1 MSEEENTA
9 VETTATKRAN
19 GFIVDL
25 DYSLMNLT
33 ESLRAIYLQA
43 LEDVDCA
50 MPAEK
55 FVCKVYGRKIYPTAE
70 DLIKE
75 TETET
80 VDFVADIEKSLDSAL
95 ADATPVKLV
104 SSICKK
110 ILPTDMKCVFVT
122 SRAVN
127 IAQQVIEDLGMDEA
141 LILKA
146 DKQDYLGVYGSEV
159 WAKAANMIHVSPRS
173 CTVLTTPADSARA
186 AMLLGMRT
194 VALTNSMLEYQ
205 DYSGVDYFGALTDN
219 NADEIA
225 KSILSYAE

>member
-1 MSEEENTA
+1 MVEEENTA
-9 VETTATKRAN
+9 VEATKTKRAN

-33 ESLRAIYLQA
+33 ENLRTIYLKA
-43 LEDVDCA
+43 LEDIDCA
-50 MPAEK
+50 MSVEK
-55 FVCKVYGRKIYPTAE
+55 FISKVYGKKTYTVAE

-75 TETET
+75 TETEA
-80 VDFVADIEKSLDSAL
+80 VDFVADIEKTLDSEL

-110 ILPTDMKCVFVT
+110 VIPTDMKCVFVT

-146 DKQDYLGVYGSEV
+146 DKQDYLGTYDSDV

-173 CTVLTTPADSARA
+173 CTVLTTPADSARSA
-186 AMLLGMRT
+186 VLLGMHT

-225 KSILSYAE
+225 KCILSFAN

>member
-1 MSEEENTA
+1 MSEEN
-9 VETTATKRAN
+9 TTAEVNTTKRAN

-33 ESLRAIYLQA
+33 ESLRTIYLQA
-43 LEDVDCA
+43 LEGIDCG
-50 MPAEK
+50 MPIEK
-55 FVCKVYGRKIYPTAE
+55 FTSKVYGRKIYTVAE

-80 VDFVADIEKSLDSAL
+80 VDFIADIEKSLDSAL

-104 SSICKK
+104 SAICKK
-110 ILPTDMKCVFVT
+110 IIPTDMKCVFVT

-127 IAQQVIEDLGMDEA
+127 IAQQVIEDLGMDES

-146 DKQDYLGVYGSEV
+146 DKQDYLGVYSSEV
-159 WAKAANMIHVSPRS
+159 WAKASSMIHVSPRS
-173 CTVLTTPADSARA
+173 CTVLTTPAASARA
-186 AMLLGMRT
+186 AMFLGMRT

-219 NADEIA
+219 NADEIV
-225 KSILSYAE
+225 KDILNYAE

>member
-1 MSEEENTA
+1 MSEEDNTT
-9 VETTATKRAN
+9 VEVAATKRAN

-25 DYSLMNLT
+25 DYTLMNLT
-33 ESLRAIYLQA
+33 EALRNIYIQA
-43 LEDVDCA
+43 LENIDCGI
-50 MPAEK
+50 PVEK
-55 FVCKVYGRKIYPTAE
+55 FISKVYGKKIYTVAE

-75 TETET
+75 TETEAA
-80 VDFVADIEKSLDSAL
+80 DFVADIEKAMDGAL

-104 SSICKK
+104 SAICKK

-127 IAQQVIEDLGMDEA
+127 VAQQVIEDLDMDES

-173 CTVLTTPADSARA
+173 CTVMTTPADSARA
-186 AMLLGMRT
+186 AMFLGMRT

>member
-9 VETTATKRAN
+9 VVATPAKRAN
-19 GFIVDL
+19 GFIIDL

-33 ESLRAIYLQA
+33 ETLRTIYLQA
-43 LEDVDCA
+43 LEDIDCA

-55 FVCKVYGRKIYPTAE
+55 FVSKVYGKKIYTVAE

-75 TETET
+75 TETEAA
-80 VDFVADIEKSLDSAL
+80 DFVADIEKSLDSAL
-95 ADATPVKLV
+95 ADASPVKLV
-104 SSICKK
+104 SAICKK

-127 IAQQVIEDLGMDEA
+127 VAQQVIEDLGMDEA

-146 DKQDYLGVYGSEV
+146 DKQDFLGVYGSEV

-173 CTVLTTPADSARA
+173 CTVLTTPAESARA
-186 AMLLGMRT
+186 AMFLGMHT

-205 DYSGVDYFGALTDN
+205 DYSGVDYFGSLTDN

-225 KSILSYAE
+225 KGILSNAD

>member
-9 VETTATKRAN
+9 VEATATKRAN

-33 ESLRAIYLQA
+33 ENLRSIYLQA
-43 LEDVDCA
+43 LEDVDCG
-50 MPAEK
+50 MPAEM
-55 FVCKVYGRKIYPTAE
+55 FVSKVFGRKIYPTAE

-104 SSICKK
+104 SAICKK

-127 IAQQVIEDLGMDEA
+127 VAQQVIEDLGMDES

-173 CTVLTTPADSARA
+173 CTVLTTPAESARA
-186 AMLLGMRT
+186 AMFLGMRT

>member
-1 MSEEENTA
+1 MSEEENTV
-9 VETTATKRAN
+9 VETTKTKRAN

-33 ESLRAIYLQA
+33 ENLRSIYIQA
-43 LEDVDCA
+43 LEDIDCA

-55 FVCKVYGRKIYPTAE
+55 FVSKVYGKKIYTVAE

-80 VDFVADIEKSLDSAL
+80 ADFVADIEKSLDAAL

-110 ILPTDMKCVFVT
+110 VIPSDMKCVFVT

-127 IAQQVIEDLGMDEA
+127 VAQQVIEDLGMDEA

-186 AMLLGMRT
+186 AVLLGMHT

-205 DYSGVDYFGALTDN
+205 DYSGVDYFGSLTDN
-219 NADEIA
+219 NADEVA
-225 KSILSYAE
+225 KCILSNAD